1 MATNWWV
8 QFKFH
13 KKISHPLPFILC
25 RSERGSGGVPVP
37 PKSSAGGKWGWQQWQ
52 PGMAGVERDFRVSL
66 VAFHWIKV
74 NFCVLQTPD
83 RAYGMGKVRLVWV
96 LLRQNIPSTTV
107 SPSRHSRENSSPHWI
122 HEAPRDWLG
131 KKWIKI
137 FLKKSPWD
145 HLLYLIRKST
155 FCAANKSWVSHE
167 DLYHITHWN
176 SMYNDTLVYTVV
188 RIIIFVCL
196 ISLYFMPT
204 TQHLI
209 LYSFRGRK

>member
-1 MATNWWV
+1 M
-8 QFKFH
+8 
-13 KKISHPLPFILC
+13 
-25 RSERGSGGVPVP
+25 P
-37 PKSSAGGKWGWQQWQ
+37 PKSSAGWKFGWQQWQ
-52 PGMAGVERDFRVSL
+52 PGMPGVQRDFRVSL
-66 VAFHWIKV
+66 VTFHWIKV
-74 NFCVLQTPD
+74 NFCVLQVPD

-107 SPSRHSRENSSPHWI
+107 SIQAFQGEFLTPLNPWGSQRL
-122 HEAPRDWLG
+122 AG
-131 KKWIKI
+131 KKKWIKI

-196 ISLYFMPT
+196 INLYFMPT